1 MEKLISI
8 VVCVY
13 NAEKYIHKCLNSLV
27 QQTYKNIEII
37 IIDDGSP
44 DGCPLICEEYA
55 ANDSRIKLVHQKNA
69 GYGAAR
75 NKGISMA
82 AGEFIGFVD
91 PDDWIDLN
99 MIKGMVE
106 AINANDADIVICDW
120 QTFTNDDERNGELHT
135 QNIDNS
141 WTFEKIRDEFLLDNY
156 PNFLCNKLF
165 ALKLFDG
172 LTIPPD
178 IVLGDLYVCAELFV
192 RSSKIFYVP
201 KGYYCYRVHASFAN
215 TQQKTRRKYGMFV
228 AWREHERVCEKYK
241 CPPLEYSRRRAQK
254 AAISLLVINEAKPYL
269 NKKQLEDVKKYLEES
284 ENNKVKLPL
293 KHTFQ
298 WWILNNFPVFCKVL
312 GKISV
317 FFDEIKQRRLK
328 D

>member
-13 NAEKYIHKCLNSLV
+13 NAEKYIHKCLTSLV

-44 DGCPLICEEYA
+44 DNCSVICDKYA
-55 ANDSRIKLVHQKNA
+55 AKDSRIKVIHQKNA

-82 AGEFIGFVD
+82 TGEFIGFVD
-91 PDDWIDLN
+91 PDDWVDVN
-99 MIKGMVE
+99 MIDGMVS
-106 AINANDADIVICDW
+106 ALNYNDADIVICDW
-120 QTFTNDDERNGELHT
+120 QTFSNDDEQNGELHT
-135 QNIDNS
+135 QNINNN
-141 WTFEKIRDEFLLDNY
+141 WPFEKIRDEFLLDNY

-165 ALKLFDG
+165 ALRLFAG
-172 LTIPPD
+172 LEIPPD

-201 KGYYCYRVHASFAN
+201 KGYYCYRIHASFAS
-215 TQQKTRRKYGMFV
+215 TQQKTRRKYGMFM

-241 CPPLEYSRRRAQK
+241 CPPLEYSRVRAQK

-269 NKKQLEDVKKYLEES
+269 NRAQLEDVKKYLEKS

-293 KHTFQ
+293 KHMFQ
-298 WWILNNFPVFCKVL
+298 WWVLKNVPGLCKAL
-312 GKISV
+312 GKISIY
-317 FFDEIKQRRLK
+317 FDEIKQKRLRN
-328 D
+328 

>member
-13 NAEKYIHKCLNSLV
+13 NAEKYIHKCLTSLV

-44 DGCPLICEEYA
+44 DNCSVICDKYA
-55 ANDSRIKLVHQKNA
+55 AKDSRIKVIHQKNA

-82 AGEFIGFVD
+82 TGEFIGFVD
-91 PDDWIDLN
+91 PDDWVDVN
-99 MIKGMVE
+99 MIDGMVS
-106 AINANDADIVICDW
+106 ALNYNDADIVICDW
-120 QTFTNDDERNGELHT
+120 QTFSNDDEQNGELHT
-135 QNIDNS
+135 QNINNN
-141 WTFEKIRDEFLLDNY
+141 WPFEKIRDEFLLDNY

-165 ALKLFDG
+165 ALRLFAG
-172 LTIPPD
+172 LEIPPD

-201 KGYYCYRVHASFAN
+201 KGYYCYRIHASFAS
-215 TQQKTRRKYGMFV
+215 TQQKTRRKYGMFM

-241 CPPLEYSRRRAQK
+241 CPPLEYSRARAQK

-269 NKKQLEDVKKYLEES
+269 NRAQLEDVKKYLEKS

-293 KHTFQ
+293 KHMFQ
-298 WWILNNFPVFCKVL
+298 WWVLKNVPGLCKAL
-312 GKISV
+312 GKISIY
-317 FFDEIKQRRLK
+317 FDEIKQKRLRN
-328 D
+328 